1 MENAMISHLTKG
13 PIERQRKID
22 LSKYISPDDVVLPRR
37 EQLRIVAERILDD
50 LRSSQRRTFP
60 DFMKAEVGSSWCVH
74 AKRTPSIVR
83 RYGKDVVCLTQKEYL
98 DLNTKWENE
107 E

>member
-37 EQLRIVAERILDD
+37 E
-50 LRSSQRRTFP
+50 QRRTFP